1 MRVMSEPAYTRL
13 AVDERRRRLLDAG
26 TALFATHG
34 FEEISMREIAQAA
47 GVSKALLYHYFPSKA
62 DLFTAAIE
70 ERTRELERVLEP
82 TPDGPPIDALTAS
95 VERYLHWIANN
106 ADWWSKLIVSA
117 ATLPQAREAVE
128 RFRRSTLEPILGEV
142 SEDAAPP
149 AVLRSAL
156 RGWLGY
162 VDAAVLD
169 WIEHGDPAIEQ
180 LRDLIIA
187 AFVAALLAA
196 AQADPSIQLRLE

>member
-1 MRVMSEPAYTRL
+1 MSEPAYTRL

-82 TPDGPPIDALTAS
+82 TSDGPPIEALTAT
-95 VERYLHWIANN
+95 VERYLHWIGEN

-128 RFRRSTLEPILGEV
+128 RFRRSTLERILAEV
-142 SEDAAPP
+142 SQDAAPP

>member
-1 MRVMSEPAYTRL
+1 MSR
-13 AVDERRRRLLDAG
+13 
-26 TALFATHG
+26 
-34 FEEISMREIAQAA
+34 
-47 GVSKALLYHYFPSKA
+47 
-62 DLFTAAIE
+62 
-70 ERTRELERVLEP
+70 
-82 TPDGPPIDALTAS
+82 
-95 VERYLHWIANN
+95 
-106 ADWWSKLIVSA
+106 SA
-117 ATLPQAREAVE
+117 ATTNNAGSQTISSSHSIRVT
-128 RFRRSTLEPILGEV
+128 RFSCSAENWAGTLERILAEV
-142 SEDAAPP
+142 SQDAAPP